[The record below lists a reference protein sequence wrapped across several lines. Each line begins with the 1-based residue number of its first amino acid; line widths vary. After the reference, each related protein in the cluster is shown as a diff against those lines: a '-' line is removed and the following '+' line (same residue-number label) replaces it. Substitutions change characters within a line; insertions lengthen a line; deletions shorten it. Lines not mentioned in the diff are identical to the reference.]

1 MGSKLKNVQEY
12 IQETVQNIRNDRSVT
27 NNLLT
32 DLLLE
37 MKKTSDVDNH
47 KQLGLIASKYVETL
61 QRSNEQLVKIAAL
74 VQKQTSKE
82 EDVSLSI
89 EDKDE
94 LFDLIQGNGNG

>member
-1 MGSKLKNVQEY
+1 MGSELKNVQEY

-32 DLLLE
+32 DLLIE
-37 MKKTSDVDNH
+37 MKKTSDLDTH
-47 KQLGLIASKYVETL
+47 KQLGFIASKYVETL

-74 VQKQTSKE
+74 LQKRVSKE
-82 EDVSLSI
+82 EYASLSN

-94 LFDLIQGNGNG
+94 LFDLIQGNKK

>member
-82 EDVSLSI
+82 EDVSLSS

>member
-12 IQETVQNIRNDRSVT
+12 IEETVKNIRDDRSVT
-27 NNLLT
+27 SSLLT
-32 DLLLE
+32 DLLME

-74 VQKQTSKE
+74 VQKQTSEE
-82 EDVSLSI
+82 EDVSLSS

>member
-12 IQETVQNIRNDRSVT
+12 IEETVKNIRDDRSVT

-32 DLLLE
+32 DLLIE
-37 MKKTSDVDNH
+37 MKKASDIDNH

-74 VQKQTSKE
+74 IQKQTSEE
-82 EDVSLSI
+82 EDISLSS

>member
-1 MGSKLKNVQEY
+1 MGSKLKNVQKY
-12 IQETVQNIRNDRSVT
+12 IEETVQNVRNDRSVT
-27 NNLLT
+27 NSLLT

-47 KQLGLIASKYVETL
+47 KELGFIASKYVETL

-74 VQKQTSKE
+74 LQKQESAE
-82 EDVSLSI
+82 EDVSLSS

-94 LFDLIQGNGNG
+94 LFDLIQGNKNV